1 MPLLIWR
8 TLMRNKRLAA
18 LLIGCGLILFLMTY
32 FSSFSLDLNNAQS
45 KLIETVDSI
54 KEQSANY
61 VKYNETAIAKSLV
74 RQAIAVENVN
84 RQMEAGK
91 FLEDIIDEFWLT
103 GIVEVDE
110 DGNLLR
116 QYVLD
121 DVDYEMVRDFV
132 SDALKNVIEYSSD
145 TYINRYELAD
155 NSYVDLACH
164 KTSNGAVLAYRHV
177 LEQFASNSRLSIQD
191 VLNGYP
197 EKENGTIVVMQKDKI
212 VASNNLDLLVEGGSD
227 VVEQIRKCN
236 EVNTLVRIN
245 SHNVYGMYS
254 HGRDFYVYIYV
265 NPSIVYNATV
275 PNVSIVMVFYCLI
288 IGVILFIR
296 NRQNNMFVLERQ
308 RQEEAYKKEL
318 EDKNRE
324 LELAIKQE
332 AKANRSKQEFL
343 FNMSHDIRTP
353 MNAIIGFTSLAQSH
367 LDDKEMLDS
376 YLKKISTSSEYLL
389 SLINDVLDMS
399 RIESGKLKIEE
410 SSVYLPSIL
419 DDIRDIVSSN
429 VQKKQLSLNTDI
441 VDLKDTNVL
450 TDPLKL
456 KQVLLN
462 VVANA
467 IKFTPSGGYVNLS
480 LVQKDGY
487 GSYDFIV
494 EDNGIGI
501 SKEFQEHVFEQFS
514 KEATSTV
521 SRVQG
526 TGLGLSISKAIV
538 DMMGGSISVES
549 DSGKGSKFTI
559 SLCFKV
565 TDETTDNKIISSNS
579 IIDTNKKILLV
590 EDNELNYEIA
600 KTVLEEA
607 GFRVDGAS
615 NGKEAVDKASNNTYD
630 VILMDI
636 QMPIM
641 DGYEATKELRRLG
654 NRTPIIA
661 MTANAF
667 SEDKKKA
674 KEVGMDGYIAKPI
687 DVKSLVNTIMNI
699 LSDQ

>member
-1 MPLLIWR
+1 
-8 TLMRNKRLAA
+8 MRNKRLAA

-45 KLIETVDSI
+45 MLVETVDSI

-74 RQAIAVENVN
+74 RQAVAVENVS
-84 RQMEAGK
+84 RELQAGK
-91 FLEDIIDEFWLT
+91 FLEDIVDDYWLT

-116 QYVLD
+116 QYVTD
-121 DVDYEMVRDFV
+121 DVDYEMVMDFV
-132 SDALKNVIEYSSD
+132 YDALKNVVEYSSE
-145 TYINRYELAD
+145 TYINRYQLDD
-155 NSYVDLACH
+155 NSYVDIACH
-164 KTSNGAVLAYRHV
+164 KTSNGVVLAYRHV

-212 VASNNLDLLVEGGSD
+212 VASNNLDLLVEGSSD

-236 EVNTLVRIN
+236 EANTLVRIN
-245 SHNVYGMYS
+245 SHSVYGMYS

-265 NPSIVYNATV
+265 NPSMVYNTTV
-275 PNVSIVMVFYCLI
+275 PNVSIVMVFYCLV
-288 IGVILFIR
+288 IGIILFIR

-367 LDDKEMLDS
+367 LDDKELLDS

-410 SSVYLPSIL
+410 SHVNLPSIL

-429 VQKKQLSLNTDI
+429 VQKKQLNFNIYTI
-441 VDLKDTNVL
+441 DLKDENVL

-501 SKEFQEHVFEQFS
+501 SKDFQEHIFEQFAR
-514 KEATSTV
+514 EATSTV

-538 DMMGGSISVES
+538 DMMGGSITVES
-549 DSGKGSKFTI
+549 EPGKGSKFTI
-559 SLCFKV
+559 SLSFKITNEV
-565 TDETTDNKIISSNS
+565 IIDNKNS
-579 IIDTNKKILLV
+579 VNNIIDTNKKILLV
-590 EDNELNYEIA
+590 EDNELNFEIA

-615 NGKEAVDKASNNTYD
+615 NGKEAVDRATNNTYD

-641 DGYEATKELRRLG
+641 DGYEATRELRRLG

-674 KEVGMDGYIAKPI
+674 KDVGMDGYVPKPI
-687 DVKSLVNTIMNI
+687 DVNKLVSKIMNI
-699 LSDQ
+699 LGDQ

>member
-1 MPLLIWR
+1 
-8 TLMRNKRLAA
+8 MRNKRLAV
-18 LLIGCGLILFLMTY
+18 LLVGCGLVLFLMTY
-32 FSSFSLDLNNAQS
+32 FSSFSLDLNNAQG
-45 KLIETVDSI
+45 KLVETIDSI

-116 QYVLD
+116 QYVTD
-121 DVDYEMVRDFV
+121 DVDYEIVKEFV
-132 SDALKNVIEYSSD
+132 SASLSNVIKHGSE
-145 TYINRYELAD
+145 TYINRYQLDD
-155 NSYVDLACH
+155 NSYVDIACH

-197 EKENGTIVVMQKDKI
+197 ERENGTIVVMQKDKI
-212 VASNNLDLLVEGGSD
+212 IASNNLDLLVEGSSD
-227 VVEQIRKCN
+227 IVDEIRKCN
-236 EVNTLVRIN
+236 EANTLVRIN

-265 NPSIVYNATV
+265 NPSMVYNATV

-296 NRQNNMFVLERQ
+296 NRQNNMFVEERQ

-367 LDDKEMLDS
+367 LDDKELLDS

-429 VQKKQLSLNTDI
+429 VQKKQLNLNINI

-480 LVQKDGY
+480 LVQKDDSGN
-487 GSYDFIV
+487 YDFVV

-501 SKEFQEHVFEQFS
+501 SKEFQEHIFEQFAR
-514 KEATSTV
+514 EATSTV
-521 SRVQG
+521 SGVQG

-549 DSGKGSKFTI
+549 ESGKGSKFTI

-565 TDETTDNKIISSNS
+565 TDETTDNKTISTNS

-607 GFRVDGAS
+607 GFIVDGAS
-615 NGKEAVDKASNNTYD
+615 NGKEAVDKASDNTYD

-667 SEDKKKA
+667 SEDRKKA
-674 KEVGMDGYIAKPI
+674 KDVGMDGYIPKPI
-687 DVKSLVNTIMNI
+687 DVNKLVSTIMNI
-699 LSDQ
+699 LNDQ

>member
-1 MPLLIWR
+1 
-8 TLMRNKRLAA
+8 MRNKRLAA
-18 LLIGCGLILFLMTY
+18 LLVGCGLVLFLMTY
-32 FSSFSLDLNNAQS
+32 FSSFSLDLNNAQG
-45 KLIETVDSI
+45 KLIETVESI
-54 KEQSANY
+54 KEQSAYY

-74 RQAIAVENVN
+74 RQAVAVENVN

-116 QYVLD
+116 QYVTD
-121 DVDYEMVRDFV
+121 DVDYEMVMDFV
-132 SDALKNVIEYSSD
+132 SDALKNVVEYSSE
-145 TYINRYELAD
+145 TYINRYQLDD
-155 NSYVDLACH
+155 NSYVDIACH
-164 KTSNGAVLAYRHV
+164 KTSNGVVLAYRHI
-177 LEQFASNSRLSIQD
+177 LEQFAGNSRLSIQD

-212 VASNNLDLLVEGGSD
+212 IASNNLDLLVVGSSD
-227 VVEQIRKCN
+227 IVDEIRKCN
-236 EVNTLVRIN
+236 EANNLVRIN

-265 NPSIVYNATV
+265 NPSMVYNATV

-296 NRQNNMFVLERQ
+296 NRQNNMFVEERQ

-410 SSVYLPSIL
+410 SCVNLPSIL
-419 DDIRDIVSSN
+419 DDIGDIVSSN
-429 VQKKQLSLNTDI
+429 VQKKQLSLNINI
-441 VDLKDTNVL
+441 VDLKDSNVL

-487 GSYDFIV
+487 GNYDFIV

-501 SKEFQEHVFEQFS
+501 SKEFQEHIFEQFS
-514 KEATSTV
+514 REATSTV

-549 DSGKGSKFTI
+549 ESGKGSKFTI
-559 SLCFKV
+559 SLCFKI
-565 TDETTDNKIISSNS
+565 TDETTDNKTISSNN

-615 NGKEAVDKASNNTYD
+615 NGKEAVDKVSNNTYD

-667 SEDKKKA
+667 SEDRKKA
-674 KEVGMDGYIAKPI
+674 NDVGMDGYIAKPI
-687 DVKSLVNTIMNI
+687 DVNKLVSTIMNI

>member
-1 MPLLIWR
+1 MRLLIWR
-8 TLMRNKRLAA
+8 TLMRNKRFAT

-74 RQAIAVENVN
+74 RQAVAVENVC
-84 RQMEAGK
+84 RELRAGK
-91 FLEDIIDEFWLT
+91 YLEDIVDDYWLT

-116 QYVLD
+116 QYVTD
-121 DVDYEMVRDFV
+121 DVDYEMVMDFV
-132 SDALKNVIEYSSD
+132 SDALKNVVEYSSE
-145 TYINRYELAD
+145 TYINRYQLDD
-155 NSYVDLACH
+155 NSYVDIACH
-164 KTSNGAVLAYRHV
+164 KTSNGVVLAYRHV

-212 VASNNLDLLVEGGSD
+212 VASNNLDLLVEGSSD

-236 EVNTLVRIN
+236 EANTLVRIN
-245 SHNVYGMYS
+245 SHGVYGMYS
-254 HGRDFYVYIYV
+254 HGRDFYVYV
-265 NPSIVYNATV
+265 FVEPSMVYNTTV
-275 PNVSIVMVFYCLI
+275 PNVSIVMVFYCLV
-288 IGVILFIR
+288 IGIILFIR

-410 SSVYLPSIL
+410 SNVYLPSIL
-419 DDIRDIVSSN
+419 EDIRDIVSSN

-441 VDLKDTNVL
+441 VDLRDSNVL

-487 GSYDFIV
+487 GNYDFIV

-501 SKEFQEHVFEQFS
+501 SKEFQEHIFEQFS
-514 KEATSTV
+514 REATSTV

-549 DSGKGSKFTI
+549 ESGKGSKFTI

-565 TDETTDNKIISSNS
+565 TDETTDNKTISSNN

-615 NGKEAVDKASNNTYD
+615 NGKEAIDKASDNSYD

-641 DGYEATKELRRLG
+641 DGYEATKELRKLG

-687 DVKSLVNTIMNI
+687 NVNKLVSTIMNI
-699 LSDQ
+699 LNDQ

>member
-1 MPLLIWR
+1 
-8 TLMRNKRLAA
+8 MRNKRLAA
-18 LLIGCGLILFLMTY
+18 LLVGCGLVLFLMTY
-32 FSSFSLDLNNAQS
+32 FSSFSLDLNNAQG
-45 KLIETVDSI
+45 KLIETVESI

-227 VVEQIRKCN
+227 IVDEIRECN
-236 EVNTLVRIN
+236 EANTLVRIN

-265 NPSIVYNATV
+265 NPSMVYNATV

-296 NRQNNMFVLERQ
+296 NRQNNMFVEERQ

-353 MNAIIGFTSLAQSH
+353 MNAIIGFTSLAQTH

-399 RIESGKLKIEE
+399 RIESGKVKIEE
-410 SSVYLPSIL
+410 SNVYLPSIL
-419 DDIRDIVSSN
+419 DDIKDIVSSN
-429 VQKKQLSLNTDI
+429 VSKKQLNLNINI

-467 IKFTPSGGYVNLS
+467 IKFTPNGGYVNLS
-480 LVQKDGY
+480 LIQKDGC
-487 GSYDFIV
+487 GNYDFVV

-501 SKEFQEHVFEQFS
+501 SKEFQEHIFEQFS
-514 KEATSTV
+514 REATSTV

-549 DSGKGSKFTI
+549 ESGKGSKFTI

-565 TDETTDNKIISSNS
+565 TDETTDNKTISSNN

-667 SEDKKKA
+667 SEDRKKA
-674 KEVGMDGYIAKPI
+674 KEVGMDAYISKPI
-687 DVKSLVNTIMNI
+687 DVKTLVSTIMNI

>member
-1 MPLLIWR
+1 
-8 TLMRNKRLAA
+8 MRNKRLAA
-18 LLIGCGLILFLMTY
+18 LLVGCGLVLFLMTY
-32 FSSFSLDLNNAQS
+32 FSSFSLDLNNAQG

-212 VASNNLDLLVEGGSD
+212 VASNNLDLLIEGSSD
-227 VVEQIRKCN
+227 IVDEIRKCN
-236 EVNTLVRIN
+236 EANTLVRIN

-265 NPSIVYNATV
+265 NPSMVYNATV

-288 IGVILFIR
+288 IGVVLFIR
-296 NRQNNMFVLERQ
+296 NRQNNMFVEERQ

-410 SSVYLPSIL
+410 SNVYLPSIL
-419 DDIRDIVSSN
+419 DDIRNIVSSN
-429 VQKKQLSLNTDI
+429 VQKKQLNLNINI
-441 VDLKDTNVL
+441 VDLKDSNVL

-462 VVANA
+462 VLANA

-480 LVQKDGY
+480 LVQKDVY
-487 GSYDFIV
+487 GNYDFIV

-501 SKEFQEHVFEQFS
+501 SKEFQEHIFEQFS
-514 KEATSTV
+514 REATSTV
-521 SRVQG
+521 SGVQG

-549 DSGKGSKFTI
+549 ESGKGSKFTI

-565 TDETTDNKIISSNS
+565 TDETTDNKTISSNS

-615 NGKEAVDKASNNTYD
+615 NGKEAVDKASDNTYD

-667 SEDKKKA
+667 SEDRKKA
-674 KEVGMDGYIAKPI
+674 KDVGMDGYIPKPI
-687 DVKSLVNTIMNI
+687 DVNKLVSTIINI
-699 LSDQ
+699 LGDQ

>member
-1 MPLLIWR
+1 
-8 TLMRNKRLAA
+8 
-18 LLIGCGLILFLMTY
+18 MTY

-74 RQAIAVENVN
+74 RQAVAVENVS
-84 RQMEAGK
+84 RELQVGK
-91 FLEDIIDEFWLT
+91 FLENIVDDYWLT

-116 QYVLD
+116 QYVTD
-121 DVDYEMVRDFV
+121 DVDYGMVMDFV
-132 SDALKNVIEYSSD
+132 SDALKNVVEYSSE
-145 TYINRYELAD
+145 TYINRYQLDD
-155 NSYVDLACH
+155 NSYVDIACH
-164 KTSNGAVLAYRHV
+164 KTSNGVVLAYRHI
-177 LEQFASNSRLSIQD
+177 LEQFAGNSRLSIQD

-212 VASNNLDLLVEGGSD
+212 VASNNLDLLVEGSSD

-236 EVNTLVRIN
+236 EANTLVRIN
-245 SHNVYGMYS
+245 SHGVYGMYS

-265 NPSIVYNATV
+265 HPSMVYNSTI
-275 PNVSIVMVFYCLI
+275 PNVSIVMVFYCLV
-288 IGVILFIR
+288 IGIILFIR

-410 SSVYLPSIL
+410 SIVYLPSIL
-419 DDIRDIVSSN
+419 EDIRDIVSSN

-441 VDLKDTNVL
+441 VDLRDSNVL

-487 GSYDFIV
+487 GNYDFIV

-501 SKEFQEHVFEQFS
+501 SKEFQEHIFEQFS
-514 KEATSTV
+514 REATSTV

-549 DSGKGSKFTI
+549 ESGKGSKFTI

-565 TDETTDNKIISSNS
+565 TDETTDNKTISSNN

-615 NGKEAVDKASNNTYD
+615 NGKEAVDKASDNTYD

-641 DGYEATKELRRLG
+641 DGYEATKELRKLG

-667 SEDKKKA
+667 SEDRKKA
-674 KEVGMDGYIAKPI
+674 KEVGMDGYISKPI
-687 DVKSLVNTIMNI
+687 DVNTLVSTIMNI
-699 LSDQ
+699 LNGQ

>member
-1 MPLLIWR
+1 
-8 TLMRNKRLAA
+8 MRNKRLAA
-18 LLIGCGLILFLMTY
+18 LLVGCGLVLFLMTY
-32 FSSFSLDLNNAQS
+32 FSSFSLDLNNAQG
-45 KLIETVDSI
+45 KLIETVESI

-74 RQAIAVENVN
+74 RQAVAVENVN

-116 QYVLD
+116 QYVTD
-121 DVDYEMVRDFV
+121 DVDYEMVRDFT
-132 SDALKNVIEYSSD
+132 SDALKNVIEYSSQ

-197 EKENGTIVVMQKDKI
+197 ERENGTIVVMQKDKI
-212 VASNNLDLLVEGGSD
+212 IASNNLDLLVDGSSD
-227 VVEQIRKCN
+227 IVDEIRKCN
-236 EVNTLVRIN
+236 EANTLVRIN
-245 SHNVYGMYS
+245 SHGVYGMYS
-254 HGRDFYVYIYV
+254 HGRDYYVYIYV
-265 NPSIVYNATV
+265 NPSMVYNATV

-296 NRQNNMFVLERQ
+296 NRQNNMFVEERQ

-367 LDDKEMLDS
+367 LDDKEKLDS

-410 SSVYLPSIL
+410 SCVNLPSIL

-429 VQKKQLSLNTDI
+429 VQKKQLSLNINI
-441 VDLKDTNVL
+441 VDLKDSNVL

-487 GSYDFIV
+487 GNYDFIV

-501 SKEFQEHVFEQFS
+501 SKEFQEHIFEQFS
-514 KEATSTV
+514 REATSTV

-549 DSGKGSKFTI
+549 ESGKGSKFTI

-565 TDETTDNKIISSNS
+565 TDETTDNKTISTNS

-607 GFRVDGAS
+607 GFIVDGAS
-615 NGKEAVDKASNNTYD
+615 NGKEAIDKASDNTYD

-641 DGYEATKELRRLG
+641 DGYEATKELRGLG

-667 SEDKKKA
+667 SEDKKMA

-687 DVKSLVNTIMNI
+687 DVNKLVSTIVNI

>member
-1 MPLLIWR
+1 
-8 TLMRNKRLAA
+8 MRNKRLAA
-18 LLIGCGLILFLMTY
+18 LLVGCGLVLFLMTY
-32 FSSFSLDLNNAQS
+32 FSSFSLDLNNAQG
-45 KLIETVDSI
+45 KLIETVESI

-197 EKENGTIVVMQKDKI
+197 EKENGTIVVMQKEKI
-212 VASNNLDLLVEGGSD
+212 IASNNLDLLVEGGSD
-227 VVEQIRKCN
+227 IVDEIRECN
-236 EVNTLVRIN
+236 EANTLVRIN
-245 SHNVYGMYS
+245 SHGVYGMYS

-265 NPSIVYNATV
+265 NPSMVYNATV

-296 NRQNNMFVLERQ
+296 NRQNNMFVEERQ

-353 MNAIIGFTSLAQSH
+353 MNAIIGFTSLAQTH

-376 YLKKISTSSEYLL
+376 YLKKISSSSEYLL

-399 RIESGKLKIEE
+399 RIESGKFKIEE

-429 VQKKQLSLNTDI
+429 VSKKQLNLNINI

-480 LVQKDGY
+480 LVQKDDSGN
-487 GSYDFIV
+487 YDFIV

-501 SKEFQEHVFEQFS
+501 SKDFQEHIFEQFAR
-514 KEATSTV
+514 EATSTI
-521 SRVQG
+521 SGVQG

-549 DSGKGSKFTI
+549 ESGKGSKFTI
-559 SLCFKV
+559 SLRFKI
-565 TDETTDNKIISSNS
+565 TNEITIDNKNS
-579 IIDTNKKILLV
+579 INNIIDTNKKILLV

-615 NGKEAVDKASNNTYD
+615 NGKMAIDKASNNTYD

-687 DVKSLVNTIMNI
+687 DVKTLVSTIMSI

>member
-1 MPLLIWR
+1 
-8 TLMRNKRLAA
+8 MRNKRLAA

-74 RQAIAVENVN
+74 RQAVAVENVS
-84 RQMEAGK
+84 RELQAGK
-91 FLEDIIDEFWLT
+91 FLEDIVDDYWLT

-116 QYVLD
+116 QYVTD
-121 DVDYEMVRDFV
+121 DVDYEMVMDFV
-132 SDALKNVIEYSSD
+132 SDALKNVVEYSSE
-145 TYINRYELAD
+145 TYINRYQLDD
-155 NSYVDLACH
+155 NSYVDIACH
-164 KTSNGAVLAYRHV
+164 KTSNGVVLAYRHV

-212 VASNNLDLLVEGGSD
+212 VASNNLDLLVEGSSD

-236 EVNTLVRIN
+236 EANTLVRIN
-245 SHNVYGMYS
+245 SHGVYGMYS

-265 NPSIVYNATV
+265 HPSMVYNTTV
-275 PNVSIVMVFYCLI
+275 PNVSIVMVFYCLV
-288 IGVILFIR
+288 IGIILFIR

-318 EDKNRE
+318 ENKNRE

-367 LDDKEMLDS
+367 LDDKELLDS

-410 SSVYLPSIL
+410 SNVYLPSIL

-429 VQKKQLSLNTDI
+429 VQKKQLNFNIYT
-441 VDLKDTNVL
+441 VDLKDENVL

-480 LVQKDGY
+480 LVQKDDFGN
-487 GSYDFIV
+487 YDFIV

-501 SKEFQEHVFEQFS
+501 SKEFQEHIFEQFS
-514 KEATSTV
+514 REVTSTV

-538 DMMGGSISVES
+538 DMIGGSIAVES

-565 TDETTDNKIISSNS
+565 TDETTDNKIISSNN

-615 NGKEAVDKASNNTYD
+615 NGKEAVDKASDNTYD

-636 QMPIM
+636 QMPVM
-641 DGYEATKELRRLG
+641 DGYEATKELRKLG

-674 KEVGMDGYIAKPI
+674 KDVGMDGYISKPI
-687 DVKSLVNTIMNI
+687 DVKPLVSTIMNI
-699 LSDQ
+699 LNGQ

>member
-1 MPLLIWR
+1 
-8 TLMRNKRLAA
+8 MRNKRLAV
-18 LLIGCGLILFLMTY
+18 LLVGCGLVLFLMTY
-32 FSSFSLDLNNAQS
+32 FSSFSLDLNNAQG
-45 KLIETVDSI
+45 KLIETVESI

-116 QYVLD
+116 QYVTD
-121 DVDYEMVRDFV
+121 DVDYGMVMDFV
-132 SDALKNVIEYSSD
+132 SDALKNVVEYSSE
-145 TYINRYELAD
+145 TYINRYQLDD
-155 NSYVDLACH
+155 NSYVDIACH

-212 VASNNLDLLVEGGSD
+212 IASNNLDLLVEGSSD
-227 VVEQIRKCN
+227 IVDEIRKCN
-236 EVNTLVRIN
+236 EANTLVRIN
-245 SHNVYGMYS
+245 SHRVYGMYS

-265 NPSIVYNATV
+265 HPSMVYNATV

-296 NRQNNMFVLERQ
+296 NRQNNMFVEERQ

-410 SSVYLPSIL
+410 SCVNLPSIL

-429 VQKKQLSLNTDI
+429 VSKKQLNLNINI

-487 GSYDFIV
+487 GNYDFIV

-501 SKEFQEHVFEQFS
+501 SKEFQEHIFEQFAR
-514 KEATSTV
+514 EATSTV

-549 DSGKGSKFTI
+549 ESGKGSKFTI

-590 EDNELNYEIA
+590 EDNELNFEIA

-607 GFRVDGAS
+607 GFIIDGAS
-615 NGKEAVDKASNNTYD
+615 NGKEAVDKATNNTYD

-674 KEVGMDGYIAKPI
+674 KEVGMDAYISKPI
-687 DVKSLVNTIMNI
+687 DVKTLVSTIMSI

>member
-1 MPLLIWR
+1 
-8 TLMRNKRLAA
+8 MRNKRLAA

-121 DVDYEMVRDFV
+121 DVDYEMVRGFV

-164 KTSNGAVLAYRHV
+164 KTSRGAVLAYRHV

-514 KEATSTV
+514 REATSTV

>member
-1 MPLLIWR
+1 
-8 TLMRNKRLAA
+8 MRNKRLAA
-18 LLIGCGLILFLMTY
+18 LLVGCGLVLFLMTY
-32 FSSFSLDLNNAQS
+32 FSSFSLDLNNAQG
-45 KLIETVDSI
+45 KLIETVESI

-121 DVDYEMVRDFV
+121 DVDYEMVRGFV

-212 VASNNLDLLVEGGSD
+212 VASNNLDLLIEGSSD
-227 VVEQIRKCN
+227 IVNEIRECN
-236 EVNTLVRIN
+236 EANTLVRIN

-265 NPSIVYNATV
+265 NPSMVYNATV

-296 NRQNNMFVLERQ
+296 NRQNNMFVEERQ

-353 MNAIIGFTSLAQSH
+353 MNAIIGFTSLAQTH

-410 SSVYLPSIL
+410 SNVYLPSIL

-429 VQKKQLSLNTDI
+429 VQKKQLNLNINI

-467 IKFTPSGGYVNLS
+467 IKFTPNGGYVNLS
-480 LVQKDGY
+480 LIQKDGC
-487 GSYDFIV
+487 GNYDFVV

-501 SKEFQEHVFEQFS
+501 SKEFQEHIFEQFS
-514 KEATSTV
+514 REVTSTV

-549 DSGKGSKFTI
+549 ESGKGSKFTI
-559 SLCFKV
+559 SLRFKI
-565 TDETTDNKIISSNS
+565 TNEITIDNKNS
-579 IIDTNKKILLV
+579 INNIIDTNKKILLV
-590 EDNELNYEIA
+590 EDNELNFEIA

-615 NGKEAVDKASNNTYD
+615 NGKEAVNKASNNTYD

-641 DGYEATKELRRLG
+641 DGYEATKELRKLG

-674 KEVGMDGYIAKPI
+674 KDVGMDGYIPKPI
-687 DVKSLVNTIMNI
+687 DVKTLVSTIISI

>member
-1 MPLLIWR
+1 
-8 TLMRNKRLAA
+8 MRNKRLAT

-74 RQAIAVENVN
+74 RQAVAVENVC
-84 RQMEAGK
+84 RELQAGK
-91 FLEDIIDEFWLT
+91 YLEDIVDDYWLT

-116 QYVLD
+116 QYVTD
-121 DVDYEMVRDFV
+121 DVDYEMVMDFV
-132 SDALKNVIEYSSD
+132 SDALKNVVEYSSE
-145 TYINRYELAD
+145 TYINRYQLDD
-155 NSYVDLACH
+155 NSYVDIACH
-164 KTSNGAVLAYRHV
+164 KTSNGVVLAYRHV

-212 VASNNLDLLVEGGSD
+212 VASNNLDLLVEGSSD
-227 VVEQIRKCN
+227 IVEQIRKCN
-236 EVNTLVRIN
+236 EANTLVRIN
-245 SHNVYGMYS
+245 SHSVYGMYS

-265 NPSIVYNATV
+265 HPSMVYNTTV
-275 PNVSIVMVFYCLI
+275 PNVSIVMVFYCLV
-288 IGVILFIR
+288 IGIILFIR

-410 SSVYLPSIL
+410 SCVNLPSIL
-419 DDIRDIVSSN
+419 DDIGDIVSSN
-429 VQKKQLSLNTDI
+429 VQKKQLSLNINI
-441 VDLKDTNVL
+441 VDLKDSNVL

-487 GSYDFIV
+487 GNYDFIV

-501 SKEFQEHVFEQFS
+501 SKEFQEHIFEQFS
-514 KEATSTV
+514 REATSTV

-549 DSGKGSKFTI
+549 ESGKGSKFTI

-565 TDETTDNKIISSNS
+565 TDETTDNKTISSNN

-615 NGKEAVDKASNNTYD
+615 NGKEAIDKASDNTYD

-641 DGYEATKELRRLG
+641 DGYEATKELRKLG

-667 SEDKKKA
+667 SEDRKKA
-674 KEVGMDGYIAKPI
+674 EDVGMDGYIAKPI
-687 DVKSLVNTIMNI
+687 DVNKLVSTIMNI

>member
-1 MPLLIWR
+1 
-8 TLMRNKRLAA
+8 MRNKRLAA
-18 LLIGCGLILFLMTY
+18 LLVGCGLVLFLMTY
-32 FSSFSLDLNNAQS
+32 FSSFSLDLNNAQG

-164 KTSNGAVLAYRHV
+164 KTSRGAVLAYRHV

-227 VVEQIRKCN
+227 IVDEIRECN
-236 EVNTLVRIN
+236 EANTLVRIN

-265 NPSIVYNATV
+265 NPSMVYNATV

-296 NRQNNMFVLERQ
+296 NRQNNMFVEERQ

-367 LDDKEMLDS
+367 LDDKELLDS

-399 RIESGKLKIEE
+399 RIESGKLKFEE
-410 SSVYLPSIL
+410 SNVYLPSIL

-429 VQKKQLSLNTDI
+429 VQKKQLNLNINI
-441 VDLKDTNVL
+441 VDLKDKNVL

-467 IKFTPSGGYVNLS
+467 IKFTPNGGYVNLS

-487 GSYDFIV
+487 GNYDFIV

-501 SKEFQEHVFEQFS
+501 SKDFQEHIFEQFS
-514 KEATSTV
+514 REATSTV

-549 DSGKGSKFTI
+549 KQGKGSKFTI

-565 TDETTDNKIISSNS
+565 TDETTDNKTISSNN

-590 EDNELNYEIA
+590 EDNELNFEIA

-641 DGYEATKELRRLG
+641 DGYEATKKLRKLG

-674 KEVGMDGYIAKPI
+674 KEVGMDGYIPKPI
-687 DVKSLVNTIMNI
+687 DVNKLVSKIMNI
-699 LSDQ
+699 LGDQ

>member
-1 MPLLIWR
+1 
-8 TLMRNKRLAA
+8 MRNKRLAA

-212 VASNNLDLLVEGGSD
+212 IASNNLDLLVEGSSD
-227 VVEQIRKCN
+227 IVNEIRECN
-236 EVNTLVRIN
+236 EANTLVRIN
-245 SHNVYGMYS
+245 SHGVYGMYS

-265 NPSIVYNATV
+265 NPSMVYNATV
-275 PNVSIVMVFYCLI
+275 PNVSIVMVFYCLV

-296 NRQNNMFVLERQ
+296 NRQNNMFVEERQ

-367 LDDKEMLDS
+367 LDDKELLDS

-410 SSVYLPSIL
+410 SDVYLPSIL

-429 VQKKQLSLNTDI
+429 VQKKQLNFNIYTI
-441 VDLKDTNVL
+441 DLKDENVL

-467 IKFTPSGGYVNLS
+467 IKFTPSGGDIRVS
-480 LVQKDGY
+480 VVQKACDKEDY
-487 GSYDFIV
+487 ADYDFIV
-494 EDNGIGI
+494 EDTGIGI
-501 SKEFQEHVFEQFS
+501 SKEFQEHIFEQFS
-514 KEATSTV
+514 REVTSTV

-549 DSGKGSKFTI
+549 ESGKGSKFTI

-565 TDETTDNKIISSNS
+565 TDETTDNKIISSNN

-590 EDNELNYEIA
+590 EDNELNFEIA

-615 NGKEAVDKASNNTYD
+615 NGKEAIDKASDNEYD

-636 QMPIM
+636 QMPVM
-641 DGYEATKELRRLG
+641 DGYEATKELRKLG
-654 NRTPIIA
+654 NRAPIIA

-667 SEDKKKA
+667 SEDRKKA
-674 KEVGMDGYIAKPI
+674 KEVGMDGYISKPI
-687 DVKSLVNTIMNI
+687 DVKPLVSTIMNI
-699 LSDQ
+699 LNGR

>member
-18 LLIGCGLILFLMTY
+18 LLVGCGLVLFLMTY

-45 KLIETVDSI
+45 KLIETVESI
-54 KEQSANY
+54 KEQSAYY

-74 RQAIAVENVN
+74 RQAVAVENVN

-121 DVDYEMVRDFV
+121 DVDYEMVMDFV
-132 SDALKNVIEYSSD
+132 SDALKNVVEYSSE
-145 TYINRYELAD
+145 TYINRYQLDD
-155 NSYVDLACH
+155 NSYVDIACH
-164 KTSNGAVLAYRHV
+164 KTSNGVVLAYRHV

-197 EKENGTIVVMQKDKI
+197 ERENGTIVVMQKDKI
-212 VASNNLDLLVEGGSD
+212 IASNNLDLLVEGSSD
-227 VVEQIRKCN
+227 IVSEIRKCN
-236 EVNTLVRIN
+236 EANTLVRIN
-245 SHNVYGMYS
+245 SHSVYGMYS
-254 HGRDFYVYIYV
+254 HGRDYYVYIYV
-265 NPSIVYNATV
+265 NPSMVYNATV

-296 NRQNNMFVLERQ
+296 NRQNNMFVEERQ

-410 SSVYLPSIL
+410 SNVYLPSIL
-419 DDIRDIVSSN
+419 EDIRDIVSSN
-429 VQKKQLSLNTDI
+429 VQKKQLSLNTNI

-487 GSYDFIV
+487 GNYDFIV

-501 SKEFQEHVFEQFS
+501 SKEFQEHIFEQFS
-514 KEATSTV
+514 REVTSTV

-538 DMMGGSISVES
+538 DMMGGSIAVES

-565 TDETTDNKIISSNS
+565 TDETTDNKTISSNN

-615 NGKEAVDKASNNTYD
+615 NGKEAIDKASDNTYD

-667 SEDKKKA
+667 SEDRKKA
-674 KEVGMDGYIAKPI
+674 KEVGMDGYISKPI
-687 DVKSLVNTIMNI
+687 DVKALVSTIMNI
-699 LSDQ
+699 LNGQ

>member
-1 MPLLIWR
+1 
-8 TLMRNKRLAA
+8 MRNKRLAA
-18 LLIGCGLILFLMTY
+18 LLVGCGLVLFLMTY
-32 FSSFSLDLNNAQS
+32 FSSFSLDLNNAQG

-197 EKENGTIVVMQKDKI
+197 EKENGTIVVMQKEKI
-212 VASNNLDLLVEGGSD
+212 IASNNLDLLIEGSSD
-227 VVEQIRKCN
+227 IVNEIRECN
-236 EVNTLVRIN
+236 EANTLVRIN
-245 SHNVYGMYS
+245 SHGVYGMYS

-265 NPSIVYNATV
+265 NPSMVYNATV

-296 NRQNNMFVLERQ
+296 NRQNNMFVEERQ

-399 RIESGKLKIEE
+399 RIESGKVKIEE
-410 SSVYLPSIL
+410 SNVYLPSIL
-419 DDIRDIVSSN
+419 DDIKDIVSSN
-429 VQKKQLSLNTDI
+429 VSKKQLNLNINI

-462 VVANA
+462 VLANA

-480 LVQKDGY
+480 LVQKDDSGN
-487 GSYDFIV
+487 YDFVV

-501 SKEFQEHVFEQFS
+501 SKEFQEHIFEQFAR
-514 KEATSTV
+514 EATSTV

-549 DSGKGSKFTI
+549 KPGEGSKFTI

-565 TDETTDNKIISSNS
+565 TDETTDNKTISSNS

-607 GFRVDGAS
+607 GFIIDGAS
-615 NGKEAVDKASNNTYD
+615 NGKMAIDKASNNTYD

-641 DGYEATKELRRLG
+641 DGYEATKELRKLG

-674 KEVGMDGYIAKPI
+674 KEVGMDGYIPKPI
-687 DVKSLVNTIMNI
+687 DVNKLVSKIMNI
-699 LSDQ
+699 LGDQ

>member
-1 MPLLIWR
+1 
-8 TLMRNKRLAA
+8 MRNKRLAV
-18 LLIGCGLILFLMTY
+18 LLVGCGLVLFLMTY
-32 FSSFSLDLNNAQS
+32 FSSFSLDLNNAQG
-45 KLIETVDSI
+45 KLVETIDSI

-227 VVEQIRKCN
+227 IVDEIRECN
-236 EVNTLVRIN
+236 EANTLVRIN

-265 NPSIVYNATV
+265 NPSMVYNATV
-275 PNVSIVMVFYCLI
+275 PNVSIVMVFYCLT

-296 NRQNNMFVLERQ
+296 NRQNNMFVEERQ

-353 MNAIIGFTSLAQSH
+353 MNAIIGFTSLAQTH

-429 VQKKQLSLNTDI
+429 VQKKQLNLNINI

-501 SKEFQEHVFEQFS
+501 SKEFQEHIFEQFS
-514 KEATSTV
+514 REATSTV

-549 DSGKGSKFTI
+549 ESGKGSKFTI
-559 SLCFKV
+559 SLRFKI
-565 TDETTDNKIISSNS
+565 TNEITIDNKNS
-579 IIDTNKKILLV
+579 INNIIDTNKKILLV
-590 EDNELNYEIA
+590 EDNELNFEIA

-607 GFRVDGAS
+607 GFIIDGAS
-615 NGKEAVDKASNNTYD
+615 NGKEAVDKATNNTYD

-667 SEDKKKA
+667 SEDRRKA
-674 KEVGMDGYIAKPI
+674 KEVGMDGYIPKPI
-687 DVKSLVNTIMNI
+687 DVNKLVSIIMNI

>member
-1 MPLLIWR
+1 
-8 TLMRNKRLAA
+8 
-18 LLIGCGLILFLMTY
+18 
-32 FSSFSLDLNNAQS
+32 
-45 KLIETVDSI
+45 
-54 KEQSANY
+54 
-61 VKYNETAIAKSLV
+61 
-74 RQAIAVENVN
+74 
-84 RQMEAGK
+84 
-91 FLEDIIDEFWLT
+91 
-103 GIVEVDE
+103 
-110 DGNLLR
+110 
-116 QYVLD
+116 
-121 DVDYEMVRDFV
+121 
-132 SDALKNVIEYSSD
+132 
-145 TYINRYELAD
+145 
-155 NSYVDLACH
+155 
-164 KTSNGAVLAYRHV
+164 
-177 LEQFASNSRLSIQD
+177 
-191 VLNGYP
+191 
-197 EKENGTIVVMQKDKI
+197 MQKDKI
-212 VASNNLDLLVEGGSD
+212 IASNNLDLLVEGSSD
-227 VVEQIRKCN
+227 IVDEIRKCN
-236 EVNTLVRIN
+236 EANTLVRIN

-265 NPSIVYNATV
+265 NPSMVYNATV

-296 NRQNNMFVLERQ
+296 NRQNNMFVEERQ

-410 SSVYLPSIL
+410 SCVNLPSIL

-429 VQKKQLSLNTDI
+429 VQKKQLSLNINT

-487 GSYDFIV
+487 GNYDFIV

-501 SKEFQEHVFEQFS
+501 SKEFQEHIFEQFS
-514 KEATSTV
+514 REATSTV

-549 DSGKGSKFTI
+549 ESGKGSKFTI

-565 TDETTDNKIISSNS
+565 TDETTDNKIISSNN

-607 GFRVDGAS
+607 GFIVDGAS
-615 NGKEAVDKASNNTYD
+615 NGKMAIDKASDNTYD

-667 SEDKKKA
+667 SEDRKKA
-674 KEVGMDGYIAKPI
+674 KDVGMDGYIPKPI
-687 DVKSLVNTIMNI
+687 DVNKLVSTIMNI

>member
-1 MPLLIWR
+1 
-8 TLMRNKRLAA
+8 MRNKRLAT

-74 RQAIAVENVN
+74 RQAVAVENVC
-84 RQMEAGK
+84 RELQAGK
-91 FLEDIIDEFWLT
+91 YLEDIVDDYWLT

-116 QYVLD
+116 QYVTD
-121 DVDYEMVRDFV
+121 DVDYEMVMDFV
-132 SDALKNVIEYSSD
+132 SDALKNVVEYSSE
-145 TYINRYELAD
+145 TYINRYQLDD
-155 NSYVDLACH
+155 NSYVDIACH
-164 KTSNGAVLAYRHV
+164 KTSNGVVLAYRHV

-212 VASNNLDLLVEGGSD
+212 VASNNLDLLVEGSSD

-236 EVNTLVRIN
+236 EANTLVRIN
-245 SHNVYGMYS
+245 SHGVYGMYS
-254 HGRDFYVYIYV
+254 HGRDFYVYV
-265 NPSIVYNATV
+265 FVEPSMVYNATV

-296 NRQNNMFVLERQ
+296 NRQNNMFVEERQ

-324 LELAIKQE
+324 LELAIRQE

-410 SSVYLPSIL
+410 SNVYLPSIL

-429 VQKKQLSLNTDI
+429 VSKKQLSLNINT
-441 VDLKDTNVL
+441 VDLKDSNVL

-487 GSYDFIV
+487 GNYDFIV

-501 SKEFQEHVFEQFS
+501 SKEFQEHIFEQFS
-514 KEATSTV
+514 REATSTV

-538 DMMGGSISVES
+538 DIMGGSISVES
-549 DSGKGSKFTI
+549 ESGKGSKFTI

-565 TDETTDNKIISSNS
+565 TDETTDNKIISSNN

-607 GFRVDGAS
+607 GFMVDGAS
-615 NGKEAVDKASNNTYD
+615 NGKMAVDKASDNAYD

-667 SEDKKKA
+667 SEDRKKA
-674 KEVGMDGYIAKPI
+674 KDVGMDGYIAKPI
-687 DVKSLVNTIMNI
+687 DVNKLVSTIVNI
-699 LSDQ
+699 LGDQ

>member
-1 MPLLIWR
+1 
-8 TLMRNKRLAA
+8 MRNKRLAV
-18 LLIGCGLILFLMTY
+18 LLVGCGLVLFLMTY
-32 FSSFSLDLNNAQS
+32 FSSFSLDLNNAQG

-212 VASNNLDLLVEGGSD
+212 VASNNLDLLVEGSSD
-227 VVEQIRKCN
+227 IVDEIRKCN
-236 EVNTLVRIN
+236 EANTLVRIN

-265 NPSIVYNATV
+265 NPSMVYNATV
-275 PNVSIVMVFYCLI
+275 PNVSIVMVFYCLT

-296 NRQNNMFVLERQ
+296 NRQNNMFVEERQ

-353 MNAIIGFTSLAQSH
+353 MNAIIGFTSLAQTH

-410 SSVYLPSIL
+410 SNVYLPSIL

-441 VDLKDTNVL
+441 VDLKDSNVL

-467 IKFTPSGGYVNLS
+467 IKFTPNGGYVNLS

-501 SKEFQEHVFEQFS
+501 SKEFQEHIFEQFS
-514 KEATSTV
+514 REATSTV

-549 DSGKGSKFTI
+549 ESGKGSKFTI
-559 SLCFKV
+559 SLRFKI
-565 TDETTDNKIISSNS
+565 TNEITIDNKNS
-579 IIDTNKKILLV
+579 INNIIDTNKKILLV
-590 EDNELNYEIA
+590 EDNELNFEIA

-607 GFRVDGAS
+607 GFIIDGAS
-615 NGKEAVDKASNNTYD
+615 NGKEAVDKATNNTYD

-667 SEDKKKA
+667 SEDRRKA
-674 KEVGMDGYIAKPI
+674 KEVGMDGYIPKPI
-687 DVKSLVNTIMNI
+687 DVNKLVSIIMNI

>member
-1 MPLLIWR
+1 
-8 TLMRNKRLAA
+8 MRNKRLAA
-18 LLIGCGLILFLMTY
+18 LLVGCGLILFLMTY
-32 FSSFSLDLNNAQS
+32 FSSFSLDLNNAQG
-45 KLIETVDSI
+45 KLIETVESI
-54 KEQSANY
+54 KEQSAYY

-116 QYVLD
+116 QYVTD
-121 DVDYEMVRDFV
+121 DVDYEMVKEFV
-132 SDALKNVIEYSSD
+132 SDALKNVIEYSSE
-145 TYINRYELAD
+145 TYINRYQLDD

-227 VVEQIRKCN
+227 IVDEIRECN
-236 EVNTLVRIN
+236 EANTLVRIN
-245 SHNVYGMYS
+245 SHGVYGMYS

-265 NPSIVYNATV
+265 NPSMVYNATV

-296 NRQNNMFVLERQ
+296 NRQNNMFVEERQ

-410 SSVYLPSIL
+410 SNVYLPSIL

-429 VQKKQLSLNTDI
+429 VQKKQLSLNINI
-441 VDLKDTNVL
+441 VNLKDTNVL

-480 LVQKDGY
+480 LIQKDGS

-501 SKEFQEHVFEQFS
+501 SKEFQEHIFEQFS
-514 KEATSTV
+514 REATSTV
-521 SRVQG
+521 SGVQG

-549 DSGKGSKFTI
+549 KQGKGSKFTI

-565 TDETTDNKIISSNS
+565 TDETVDNKTISSNN

-615 NGKEAVDKASNNTYD
+615 NGKEAVDKATNNTYD

-667 SEDKKKA
+667 SEDRKKA
-674 KEVGMDGYIAKPI
+674 EDVGMDGYIAKPI
-687 DVKSLVNTIMNI
+687 DVNKLVSAITNI
-699 LSDQ
+699 LGDQ

>member
-1 MPLLIWR
+1 
-8 TLMRNKRLAA
+8 MRNKRLAA

-74 RQAIAVENVN
+74 RQAVAVENVS
-84 RQMEAGK
+84 RELQAGK
-91 FLEDIIDEFWLT
+91 FPENIVDDYWLT

-116 QYVLD
+116 QYVTD
-121 DVDYEMVRDFV
+121 DVDYGMVMDFV
-132 SDALKNVIEYSSD
+132 SDALKNVVEYSSE
-145 TYINRYELAD
+145 TYINRYQLDD
-155 NSYVDLACH
+155 NSYVDIACH
-164 KTSNGAVLAYRHV
+164 KTSNGVVLAYRHI
-177 LEQFASNSRLSIQD
+177 LEQFAGNSRLSIQD

-212 VASNNLDLLVEGGSD
+212 VASNNLDLLVEGSSD
-227 VVEQIRKCN
+227 IVDEIRKCN
-236 EVNTLVRIN
+236 EANTLVRIN
-245 SHNVYGMYS
+245 SHSVYGMYS
-254 HGRDFYVYIYV
+254 HGRDFFVYIYV
-265 NPSIVYNATV
+265 NPSMVYNATV
-275 PNVSIVMVFYCLI
+275 PNVSIVMVLYCLI

-296 NRQNNMFVLERQ
+296 NRQNNMFVEERQ

-399 RIESGKLKIEE
+399 RIESGKVKIEE
-410 SSVYLPSIL
+410 SNVYLPSIL
-419 DDIRDIVSSN
+419 DDIKDIVSSN
-429 VQKKQLSLNTDI
+429 VSKKQLNLNINI

-467 IKFTPSGGYVNLS
+467 INFTPSGGYVNLS
-480 LVQKDGY
+480 LVQKDDSGN
-487 GSYDFIV
+487 YDFIV

-501 SKEFQEHVFEQFS
+501 SKEFQEHIFEQFS
-514 KEATSTV
+514 REATSTV

-549 DSGKGSKFTI
+549 KQGEGSKFTI

-565 TDETTDNKIISSNS
+565 TDETTDNKTISSNS

-607 GFRVDGAS
+607 GFIIDGAS
-615 NGKEAVDKASNNTYD
+615 NGKMAIDKASNNTYD

-641 DGYEATKELRRLG
+641 DGYEATKELRKLG

-674 KEVGMDGYIAKPI
+674 KEVGMDGYIPKPI
-687 DVKSLVNTIMNI
+687 DVNKLVSKIMNI
-699 LSDQ
+699 LGDQ

>member
-1 MPLLIWR
+1 
-8 TLMRNKRLAA
+8 MRNKRLAA
-18 LLIGCGLILFLMTY
+18 LLVGCGLILFLMTY

-45 KLIETVDSI
+45 MLIETVDSI

-74 RQAIAVENVN
+74 RQAIAVENVS
-84 RQMEAGK
+84 RELEAGK
-91 FLEDIIDEFWLT
+91 FLEDIVDDYWLT

-116 QYVLD
+116 QYVTD
-121 DVDYEMVRDFV
+121 DVDYEMVRGFV
-132 SDALKNVIEYSSD
+132 SDALKNVVEYSSE
-145 TYINRYELAD
+145 TYINRYQLDD
-155 NSYVDLACH
+155 NSYVDIACH
-164 KTSNGAVLAYRHV
+164 KTGRGAVLAYRHV

-212 VASNNLDLLVEGGSD
+212 VASNNLDLLVEGSSD
-227 VVEQIRKCN
+227 IVSEIRKCN
-236 EVNTLVRIN
+236 EANTLVRIN
-245 SHNVYGMYS
+245 SHGVYGMYS
-254 HGRDFYVYIYV
+254 HGRDYYVYIYV
-265 NPSIVYNATV
+265 NPSMVYNATV

-296 NRQNNMFVLERQ
+296 NRQNNMFVEERQ

-410 SSVYLPSIL
+410 SNVYLPSIL

-429 VQKKQLSLNTDI
+429 VQKKQLSLNIDI
-441 VDLKDTNVL
+441 VDLRDSNVL

-480 LVQKDGY
+480 LIQKDGY
-487 GSYDFIV
+487 GNYDFIV

-501 SKEFQEHVFEQFS
+501 SKEFQEHIFEQFS
-514 KEATSTV
+514 REATSTV

-549 DSGKGSKFTI
+549 ESGKGSKFTI

-565 TDETTDNKIISSNS
+565 TDETTDNKTISSNS

-607 GFRVDGAS
+607 GFRVDGAR
-615 NGKEAVDKASNNTYD
+615 NGKEAVDKASDNTYD

-667 SEDKKKA
+667 SEDRKKA
-674 KEVGMDGYIAKPI
+674 KDVGMDGYIPKPI
-687 DVKSLVNTIMNI
+687 DVNKLVSTIMNI
-699 LSDQ
+699 LNDQ

>member
-1 MPLLIWR
+1 
-8 TLMRNKRLAA
+8 
-18 LLIGCGLILFLMTY
+18 MTY

-74 RQAIAVENVN
+74 RQAVAVENVS
-84 RQMEAGK
+84 RELQAGK
-91 FLEDIIDEFWLT
+91 FLEDIVDDYWLT

-116 QYVLD
+116 QYVTD
-121 DVDYEMVRDFV
+121 DVDYEMVMDFV
-132 SDALKNVIEYSSD
+132 SDALKNVVEYSSE
-145 TYINRYELAD
+145 TYINRYQLDD
-155 NSYVDLACH
+155 NSYVDIACH
-164 KTSNGAVLAYRHV
+164 KTNNGVVLAYRHV

-212 VASNNLDLLVEGGSD
+212 VASNNLDLLVEGSSD

-236 EVNTLVRIN
+236 EANTLVRIN
-245 SHNVYGMYS
+245 SHSVYGMYS

-265 NPSIVYNATV
+265 NPSMVYNTTI
-275 PNVSIVMVFYCLI
+275 PNVSIVMVFYCLV
-288 IGVILFIR
+288 IGIILFIR
-296 NRQNNMFVLERQ
+296 NRQSNMFVLERQ

-367 LDDKEMLDS
+367 LDDKELLDS

-389 SLINDVLDMS
+389 SLINDILDMS

-410 SSVYLPSIL
+410 SHVNLPSIL

-429 VQKKQLSLNTDI
+429 VQKKQLNFNIYT
-441 VDLKDTNVL
+441 VDLKDENVL

-480 LVQKDGY
+480 LVQKDDSGN
-487 GSYDFIV
+487 YDFIV

-501 SKEFQEHVFEQFS
+501 SKEFQEHIFEQFS
-514 KEATSTV
+514 REATSTV

-538 DMMGGSISVES
+538 DMMGGSIAVES
-549 DSGKGSKFTI
+549 KSGKGSKFTI
-559 SLCFKV
+559 SLRFKV
-565 TDETTDNKIISSNS
+565 TDETTDNKIISSNN

-607 GFRVDGAS
+607 GFMVDGAS
-615 NGKEAVDKASNNTYD
+615 NGKMAVDKASDNTYD

-636 QMPIM
+636 QMPVM
-641 DGYEATKELRRLG
+641 DGYEATKELRKLG
-654 NRTPIIA
+654 NRAPIIA

-667 SEDKKKA
+667 SEDRNKA
-674 KEVGMDGYIAKPI
+674 KEVGMDGYISKPI
-687 DVKSLVNTIMNI
+687 DVKTLVSTIVNI
-699 LSDQ
+699 LNGQ

>member
-1 MPLLIWR
+1 MRLLIWR

-18 LLIGCGLILFLMTY
+18 LLVGCGLILFLMTY
-32 FSSFSLDLNNAQS
+32 FSSFSLDLNNAQG
-45 KLIETVDSI
+45 KLIETVESI
-54 KEQSANY
+54 KEQSAYY

-116 QYVLD
+116 QYVTD
-121 DVDYEMVRDFV
+121 DVDYEMVKEFV
-132 SDALKNVIEYSSD
+132 SDALKNVIEYSSE
-145 TYINRYELAD
+145 TYINRYQLDD

-227 VVEQIRKCN
+227 IVDEIRECN
-236 EVNTLVRIN
+236 EANTLVRIN
-245 SHNVYGMYS
+245 SHGVYGMYS

-265 NPSIVYNATV
+265 NPSMVYNATV

-296 NRQNNMFVLERQ
+296 NRQNNMFVEERQ

-410 SSVYLPSIL
+410 SNVYLPSIL

-429 VQKKQLSLNTDI
+429 VQKKQLSLNINI
-441 VDLKDTNVL
+441 VNLKDTNVL

-480 LVQKDGY
+480 LIQKDGS

-501 SKEFQEHVFEQFS
+501 SKEFQEHIFEQFS
-514 KEATSTV
+514 REATSTV
-521 SRVQG
+521 SGVQG

-549 DSGKGSKFTI
+549 KQGKGSKFTI

-565 TDETTDNKIISSNS
+565 TDETVDNKTISSNN

-615 NGKEAVDKASNNTYD
+615 NGKEAVDKATNNTYD

-667 SEDKKKA
+667 SEDRKKA
-674 KEVGMDGYIAKPI
+674 EDVGMDGYIAKPI
-687 DVKSLVNTIMNI
+687 DVNKLVSAITNI
-699 LSDQ
+699 LGDQ

>member
-1 MPLLIWR
+1 
-8 TLMRNKRLAA
+8 MRNKRLAV
-18 LLIGCGLILFLMTY
+18 LLVGCGLVLFLMTY
-32 FSSFSLDLNNAQS
+32 FSSFSLDLNNAQG
-45 KLIETVDSI
+45 KLIETVESI

-132 SDALKNVIEYSSD
+132 SDALKNVVEYSSE
-145 TYINRYELAD
+145 TYINRYQLAD

-212 VASNNLDLLVEGGSD
+212 VASNNLDLLVEGSSD

-236 EVNTLVRIN
+236 EANTLVRIN
-245 SHNVYGMYS
+245 SHGVYGMYS

-265 NPSIVYNATV
+265 NPSMVYNATV

-296 NRQNNMFVLERQ
+296 NRQNNMFVEERQ

-353 MNAIIGFTSLAQSH
+353 MNAIIGFTSLAQTH

-410 SSVYLPSIL
+410 SNVYLPSIL

-429 VQKKQLSLNTDI
+429 VSKKQLNLNINI

-467 IKFTPSGGYVNLS
+467 IKFTPNGGYVNLS
-480 LVQKDGY
+480 LIQKDGC
-487 GSYDFIV
+487 GNYDFVV

-501 SKEFQEHVFEQFS
+501 SKEFQEHIFEQFS
-514 KEATSTV
+514 REATSTV
-521 SRVQG
+521 SGVQG

-549 DSGKGSKFTI
+549 KPGKGSKFTI

-565 TDETTDNKIISSNS
+565 TDETNDNKTISSNN

-590 EDNELNYEIA
+590 EDNELNFEIA

-615 NGKEAVDKASNNTYD
+615 NGKEAVDKASDNTYD

-674 KEVGMDGYIAKPI
+674 KEVGMDGYIPKPI
-687 DVKSLVNTIMNI
+687 DVNKLVSKIMNI
-699 LSDQ
+699 LGDQ

>member
-1 MPLLIWR
+1 
-8 TLMRNKRLAA
+8 MRNKRLAV
-18 LLIGCGLILFLMTY
+18 LLVGCGLVLFLMTY
-32 FSSFSLDLNNAQS
+32 FSSFSLDLNNAQG
-45 KLIETVDSI
+45 KLIETVESI

-74 RQAIAVENVN
+74 RQAIAVANVN

-121 DVDYEMVRDFV
+121 DVDYEMVRTFV

-212 VASNNLDLLVEGGSD
+212 VASNNLDLLVEGSSD

-236 EVNTLVRIN
+236 EANTLVRIN

-265 NPSIVYNATV
+265 NPSMVYNATV

-296 NRQNNMFVLERQ
+296 NRQNNMFVEERQ

-367 LDDKEMLDS
+367 IDDKEMLDS

-410 SSVYLPSIL
+410 SDVYLPSIL

-429 VQKKQLSLNTDI
+429 VQKKQLNLNINI
-441 VDLKDTNVL
+441 VNLKDTNVL

-480 LVQKDGY
+480 LIQKDDSGN
-487 GSYDFIV
+487 YDFVV

-501 SKEFQEHVFEQFS
+501 SKDFQEHIFEQFAR
-514 KEATSTV
+514 EATSTV

-549 DSGKGSKFTI
+549 ESGKGSKFTI
-559 SLCFKV
+559 SLRFKI
-565 TDETTDNKIISSNS
+565 TNEITIDNKNS
-579 IIDTNKKILLV
+579 INNIIDTNKKILLV
-590 EDNELNYEIA
+590 EDNELNFEIA

-641 DGYEATKELRRLG
+641 DGYEATKKLRKLG

-667 SEDKKKA
+667 SEDRKKA
-674 KEVGMDGYIAKPI
+674 KDVGMDGYIAKPI
-687 DVKSLVNTIMNI
+687 DVKTLVSTIMNI
-699 LSDQ
+699 LGDQ

>member
-1 MPLLIWR
+1 
-8 TLMRNKRLAA
+8 MRNKRLAA
-18 LLIGCGLILFLMTY
+18 LLVGCGLVLFLMTY
-32 FSSFSLDLNNAQS
+32 FSSFSLDLNNAQG
-45 KLIETVDSI
+45 KLIETVESI

-116 QYVLD
+116 QYVTD

-212 VASNNLDLLVEGGSD
+212 VASNNLDLLVEGSSD

-236 EVNTLVRIN
+236 EANTLVRIN
-245 SHNVYGMYS
+245 SHSVYGMYS

-265 NPSIVYNATV
+265 NPSMVYNATV

-296 NRQNNMFVLERQ
+296 NRQNNMFVEERQ

-324 LELAIKQE
+324 LELAIRQE

-353 MNAIIGFTSLAQSH
+353 MNAIIGFTSLAQTH

-376 YLKKISTSSEYLL
+376 YLRKISTSSEYLL

-410 SSVYLPSIL
+410 SNVYLPSIL

-429 VQKKQLSLNTDI
+429 VSKKQLSLNINT
-441 VDLKDTNVL
+441 VGLKDTHVL

-487 GSYDFIV
+487 DNYDFIV

-501 SKEFQEHVFEQFS
+501 SKDFQEHIFEQFS
-514 KEATSTV
+514 REATSTV
-521 SRVQG
+521 SGVQG

-549 DSGKGSKFTI
+549 KQGEGSKFTI

-565 TDETTDNKIISSNS
+565 TDETTDNKTMSSNN
-579 IIDTNKKILLV
+579 IIDTNKKVLLV
-590 EDNELNYEIA
+590 EDNELNFEIA

-607 GFRVDGAS
+607 GFKVDGAS
-615 NGKEAVDKASNNTYD
+615 NGKEAVDKARYNAYD
-630 VILMDI
+630 IILMDI

-654 NRTPIIA
+654 NKTPIIA

-667 SEDKKKA
+667 SEDRKKA
-674 KEVGMDGYIAKPI
+674 EDVGMDGYIAKPI
-687 DVKSLVNTIMNI
+687 DVNKLVSTIINI
-699 LSDQ
+699 LGDQ

>member
-1 MPLLIWR
+1 
-8 TLMRNKRLAA
+8 MRNKRLAV
-18 LLIGCGLILFLMTY
+18 LLVGCGLVLFLMTY
-32 FSSFSLDLNNAQS
+32 FSSFSLDLNNAQG
-45 KLIETVDSI
+45 KLIETVESI

-132 SDALKNVIEYSSD
+132 SDALKNVVEYSSD

-191 VLNGYP
+191 ILNGYP

-212 VASNNLDLLVEGGSD
+212 VASNNLDLLVEGSSD
-227 VVEQIRKCN
+227 IVNEIRECN
-236 EVNTLVRIN
+236 EANTLVRIN

-265 NPSIVYNATV
+265 NPSMVYNATV
-275 PNVSIVMVFYCLI
+275 PNVSIVMVFYCLV

-296 NRQNNMFVLERQ
+296 NRQNNMFVEERQ

-410 SSVYLPSIL
+410 SCVNLPSIL

-429 VQKKQLSLNTDI
+429 VQKKQLSLNINI
-441 VDLKDTNVL
+441 VDLKDSNVL

-467 IKFTPSGGYVNLS
+467 IKFTPNGGYVNLS

-501 SKEFQEHVFEQFS
+501 SKEFQEHIFEQFAR
-514 KEATSTV
+514 EATSTV
-521 SRVQG
+521 SGVQG

-549 DSGKGSKFTI
+549 ESGKGSKFTI

-565 TDETTDNKIISSNS
+565 TDETTDNKTISSNN

-590 EDNELNYEIA
+590 EDNELNFEIA
-600 KTVLEEA
+600 KTVLQEA

-641 DGYEATKELRRLG
+641 DGYEATKKLRKLS

-667 SEDKKKA
+667 SEDRKKA
-674 KEVGMDGYIAKPI
+674 KDVGMDGYIAKPI
-687 DVKSLVNTIMNI
+687 DVKTLVSTIMNI
-699 LSDQ
+699 LGDQ

>member
-1 MPLLIWR
+1 
-8 TLMRNKRLAA
+8 MRNKRFAT

-74 RQAIAVENVN
+74 RQAVAVENVC
-84 RQMEAGK
+84 RELRAGK
-91 FLEDIIDEFWLT
+91 YLEDIVDDYWLT

-116 QYVLD
+116 QYVTD
-121 DVDYEMVRDFV
+121 DVDYEMVMDFV
-132 SDALKNVIEYSSD
+132 SDALKNVVEYSSE
-145 TYINRYELAD
+145 TYINRYQLDD
-155 NSYVDLACH
+155 NSYVDIACH
-164 KTSNGAVLAYRHV
+164 KTSNGVVLAYRHV

-212 VASNNLDLLVEGGSD
+212 VASNNLDLLVEGSSD

-236 EVNTLVRIN
+236 EANTLVRIN
-245 SHNVYGMYS
+245 SHGVYGMYS
-254 HGRDFYVYIYV
+254 HGRDFYVYV
-265 NPSIVYNATV
+265 FVEPSMVYNTTV
-275 PNVSIVMVFYCLI
+275 PNVSIVMVFYCLV
-288 IGVILFIR
+288 IGIILFIR

-410 SSVYLPSIL
+410 SNVYLPSIL
-419 DDIRDIVSSN
+419 EDIRDIVSSN

-441 VDLKDTNVL
+441 VDLRDSNVL

-487 GSYDFIV
+487 GNYDFIV

-501 SKEFQEHVFEQFS
+501 SKEFQEHIFEQFS
-514 KEATSTV
+514 REATSTV

-549 DSGKGSKFTI
+549 ESGKGSKFTI

-565 TDETTDNKIISSNS
+565 TDETTDNKTISSNN

-615 NGKEAVDKASNNTYD
+615 NGKEAIDKASDNSYD

-641 DGYEATKELRRLG
+641 DGYEATKELRKLG

-687 DVKSLVNTIMNI
+687 NVNKLVSTIMNI
-699 LSDQ
+699 LNDQ

>member
-1 MPLLIWR
+1 
-8 TLMRNKRLAA
+8 MRNKRLAA
-18 LLIGCGLILFLMTY
+18 LLVGCGLVLFLMTY

-45 KLIETVDSI
+45 KLIETVESI
-54 KEQSANY
+54 KEQSAYY

-74 RQAIAVENVN
+74 RQAVAVENVN

-121 DVDYEMVRDFV
+121 DVDYEMVMDFV
-132 SDALKNVIEYSSD
+132 SDALKNVVEYSSE
-145 TYINRYELAD
+145 TYINRYQLDD
-155 NSYVDLACH
+155 NSYVDIACH
-164 KTSNGAVLAYRHV
+164 KTSNGVVLAYRHV

-197 EKENGTIVVMQKDKI
+197 ERENGTIVVMQKDKI
-212 VASNNLDLLVEGGSD
+212 IASNNLDLLVEGSSD
-227 VVEQIRKCN
+227 IVSEIRKCN
-236 EVNTLVRIN
+236 EANTLVRIN
-245 SHNVYGMYS
+245 SHSVYGMYS
-254 HGRDFYVYIYV
+254 HGRDYYVYIYV
-265 NPSIVYNATV
+265 NPSMVYNATV

-296 NRQNNMFVLERQ
+296 NRQNNMFVEERQ

-410 SSVYLPSIL
+410 SNVYLPSIL
-419 DDIRDIVSSN
+419 EDIRDIVSSN
-429 VQKKQLSLNTDI
+429 VQKKQLSLNTNI

-487 GSYDFIV
+487 GNYDFIV

-501 SKEFQEHVFEQFS
+501 SKEFQEHIFEQFS
-514 KEATSTV
+514 REVTSTV

-538 DMMGGSISVES
+538 DMMGGSIAVES

-565 TDETTDNKIISSNS
+565 TDETTDNKTISSNN

-615 NGKEAVDKASNNTYD
+615 NGKEAIDKASDNTYD

-667 SEDKKKA
+667 SEDRKKA
-674 KEVGMDGYIAKPI
+674 KEVGMDGYISKPI
-687 DVKSLVNTIMNI
+687 DVKALVSTIMNI
-699 LSDQ
+699 LNGQ

>member
-1 MPLLIWR
+1 
-8 TLMRNKRLAA
+8 
-18 LLIGCGLILFLMTY
+18 
-32 FSSFSLDLNNAQS
+32 
-45 KLIETVDSI
+45 
-54 KEQSANY
+54 
-61 VKYNETAIAKSLV
+61 
-74 RQAIAVENVN
+74 
-84 RQMEAGK
+84 
-91 FLEDIIDEFWLT
+91 
-103 GIVEVDE
+103 
-110 DGNLLR
+110 
-116 QYVLD
+116 
-121 DVDYEMVRDFV
+121 
-132 SDALKNVIEYSSD
+132 
-145 TYINRYELAD
+145 
-155 NSYVDLACH
+155 
-164 KTSNGAVLAYRHV
+164 
-177 LEQFASNSRLSIQD
+177 
-191 VLNGYP
+191 
-197 EKENGTIVVMQKDKI
+197 
-212 VASNNLDLLVEGGSD
+212 
-227 VVEQIRKCN
+227 
-236 EVNTLVRIN
+236 
-245 SHNVYGMYS
+245 
-254 HGRDFYVYIYV
+254 
-265 NPSIVYNATV
+265 
-275 PNVSIVMVFYCLI
+275 
-288 IGVILFIR
+288 
-296 NRQNNMFVLERQ
+296 MFVLERQ

-410 SSVYLPSIL
+410 SNVYLPSIL

-429 VQKKQLSLNTDI
+429 VQKKQLNFNIYT
-441 VDLKDTNVL
+441 VDLKDENVL

-467 IKFTPSGGYVNLS
+467 IKFTPSGGDIRVS
-480 LVQKDGY
+480 VVQKACDKEDY
-487 GSYDFIV
+487 ADYDFIV
-494 EDNGIGI
+494 EDTGIGI
-501 SKEFQEHVFEQFS
+501 SKEFQEHIFEQFS
-514 KEATSTV
+514 REATSTV

-538 DMMGGSISVES
+538 DMMDGSISVES
-549 DSGKGSKFTI
+549 KSGKGSKFTI

-565 TDETTDNKIISSNS
+565 TDETTDNKTNS
-579 IIDTNKKILLV
+579 TNNIIDTNRKILLV

-615 NGKEAVDKASNNTYD
+615 NGKEAVDKASDNTYD

-641 DGYEATKELRRLG
+641 DGYEATKELRKLG

-667 SEDKKKA
+667 SEDRKKA

-687 DVKSLVNTIMNI
+687 DVNKLVSTIVNI

>member
-1 MPLLIWR
+1 
-8 TLMRNKRLAA
+8 MRNKRLAA

-74 RQAIAVENVN
+74 RQAVAVENVS
-84 RQMEAGK
+84 RELQAGK
-91 FLEDIIDEFWLT
+91 FLEDIVDDYWLT

-116 QYVLD
+116 QYVTD
-121 DVDYEMVRDFV
+121 DVDYEMVMDFV
-132 SDALKNVIEYSSD
+132 SDALKNVVEYSSE
-145 TYINRYELAD
+145 TYINRYQLDD
-155 NSYVDLACH
+155 NSYVDIACH
-164 KTSNGAVLAYRHV
+164 KTNNGVVLAYRHV

-212 VASNNLDLLVEGGSD
+212 VASNNLDLLVEGSSD

-236 EVNTLVRIN
+236 EANTLVRIN
-245 SHNVYGMYS
+245 SHSVYGMYS

-265 NPSIVYNATV
+265 NPSMVYNTTI
-275 PNVSIVMVFYCLI
+275 PNVSIVMVFYCLV
-288 IGVILFIR
+288 IGIILFIR
-296 NRQNNMFVLERQ
+296 NRQSNMFVLERQ

-367 LDDKEMLDS
+367 LDDKELLDS

-389 SLINDVLDMS
+389 SLINDILDMS

-410 SSVYLPSIL
+410 SHVNLPSIL

-429 VQKKQLSLNTDI
+429 VQKKQLNFNIYT
-441 VDLKDTNVL
+441 VDLKDENVL

-480 LVQKDGY
+480 LVQKDDSGN
-487 GSYDFIV
+487 YDFIV

-501 SKEFQEHVFEQFS
+501 SKEFQEHIFEQFS
-514 KEATSTV
+514 REATSTV

-538 DMMGGSISVES
+538 DMMGGSIAVES
-549 DSGKGSKFTI
+549 KSGKGSKFTI
-559 SLCFKV
+559 SLRFKV
-565 TDETTDNKIISSNS
+565 TDETTDNKIISSNN

-607 GFRVDGAS
+607 GFMVDGAS
-615 NGKEAVDKASNNTYD
+615 NGKMAVDKASDNTYD

-636 QMPIM
+636 QMPVM
-641 DGYEATKELRRLG
+641 DGYEATKELRKLG
-654 NRTPIIA
+654 NRAPIIA

-667 SEDKKKA
+667 SEDRNKA
-674 KEVGMDGYIAKPI
+674 KEVGMDGYISKPI
-687 DVKSLVNTIMNI
+687 DVKTLVSTIVNI
-699 LSDQ
+699 LNGQ

>member
-1 MPLLIWR
+1 MRLLIWR
-8 TLMRNKRLAA
+8 TLMRNRRLAA
-18 LLIGCGLILFLMTY
+18 LLVGCGLVLFLMTY
-32 FSSFSLDLNNAQS
+32 FSSFSLDIKNAQD

-74 RQAIAVENVN
+74 RQAIAVENVS
-84 RQMEAGK
+84 REMEAGK
-91 FLEDIIDEFWLT
+91 FLEDIVDDYWLT

-110 DGNLLR
+110 DGDLLR
-116 QYVLD
+116 QYVTD
-121 DVDYEMVRDFV
+121 DVDYEMVRGFV
-132 SDALKNVIEYSSD
+132 SDALKNVVEYSSK
-145 TYINRYELAD
+145 TYINRYQLDD
-155 NSYVDLACH
+155 NSYVDIACH
-164 KTSNGAVLAYRHV
+164 KTSGGVVLAYRHV

-212 VASNNLDLLVEGGSD
+212 IASNNLDLLVEGSSD
-227 VVEQIRKCN
+227 IVGEIRKCN
-236 EVNTLVRIN
+236 EANTLVRIN

-265 NPSIVYNATV
+265 NPSMVYNATV

-296 NRQNNMFVLERQ
+296 NRQNNMFVEERQ

-367 LDDKEMLDS
+367 LDDKELLDS

-410 SSVYLPSIL
+410 SNVYLPSIL

-429 VQKKQLSLNTDI
+429 VQKKQLSLNINI
-441 VDLKDTNVL
+441 VDLKDSNVL

-487 GSYDFIV
+487 GNYDFIV

-501 SKEFQEHVFEQFS
+501 SKEFQEHIFEQFAR
-514 KEATSTV
+514 EATSTV

-549 DSGKGSKFTI
+549 ESGKGSKFTI

-565 TDETTDNKIISSNS
+565 TDETTDNKTISSNN
-579 IIDTNKKILLV
+579 IIDTNKKVLLV

-615 NGKEAVDKASNNTYD
+615 NGKEAVDKASDNAYD

-654 NRTPIIA
+654 NKTPIIA

-667 SEDKKKA
+667 SEDRKKA
-674 KEVGMDGYIAKPI
+674 KDVGMDGYIPKPI
-687 DVKSLVNTIMNI
+687 NVNKLVSTIMNI

>member
-1 MPLLIWR
+1 
-8 TLMRNKRLAA
+8 
-18 LLIGCGLILFLMTY
+18 
-32 FSSFSLDLNNAQS
+32 
-45 KLIETVDSI
+45 
-54 KEQSANY
+54 
-61 VKYNETAIAKSLV
+61 
-74 RQAIAVENVN
+74 
-84 RQMEAGK
+84 
-91 FLEDIIDEFWLT
+91 
-103 GIVEVDE
+103 
-110 DGNLLR
+110 
-116 QYVLD
+116 
-121 DVDYEMVRDFV
+121 
-132 SDALKNVIEYSSD
+132 
-145 TYINRYELAD
+145 
-155 NSYVDLACH
+155 
-164 KTSNGAVLAYRHV
+164 
-177 LEQFASNSRLSIQD
+177 
-191 VLNGYP
+191 
-197 EKENGTIVVMQKDKI
+197 MQKDKI
-212 VASNNLDLLVEGGSD
+212 VASNNLDLLVEGSSD

-236 EVNTLVRIN
+236 EANTLVRIN
-245 SHNVYGMYS
+245 SHGVYGMYS
-254 HGRDFYVYIYV
+254 HGRDFYVYV
-265 NPSIVYNATV
+265 FVEPSMVYNTTV
-275 PNVSIVMVFYCLI
+275 PNVSIVMVFYCLV
-288 IGVILFIR
+288 IGIILFIR

-308 RQEEAYKKEL
+308 RQEKAYKKEL

-367 LDDKEMLDS
+367 LDDKEKLDS

-410 SSVYLPSIL
+410 SCVNLPSIL

-429 VQKKQLSLNTDI
+429 VQKKQLSLNINI
-441 VDLKDTNVL
+441 VDLKDSNVL

-487 GSYDFIV
+487 GNYDFIV

-501 SKEFQEHVFEQFS
+501 SKEFQEHIFEQFS
-514 KEATSTV
+514 REATSTV

-549 DSGKGSKFTI
+549 ESGKGSRFTI

-565 TDETTDNKIISSNS
+565 TDVTTDNKTISTNN
-579 IIDTNKKILLV
+579 IIDTNRKILLV

-615 NGKEAVDKASNNTYD
+615 NGKEAVDKASDNTYD

-667 SEDKKKA
+667 SEDRKKA

-687 DVKSLVNTIMNI
+687 DVNKLVSTIVNI

>member
-8 TLMRNKRLAA
+8 TLMRNKRLAT

-74 RQAIAVENVN
+74 RQAVAVENVC
-84 RQMEAGK
+84 RELQAGK
-91 FLEDIIDEFWLT
+91 YLEDIVDDYWLT

-116 QYVLD
+116 QYVTD
-121 DVDYEMVRDFV
+121 DVDYEMVMDFV
-132 SDALKNVIEYSSD
+132 SDALKNVVEYSSE
-145 TYINRYELAD
+145 TYINRYQLDD
-155 NSYVDLACH
+155 NSYVDIACH
-164 KTSNGAVLAYRHV
+164 KTSNGVVLAYRHI
-177 LEQFASNSRLSIQD
+177 LEQFAGNSRLSIQD

-212 VASNNLDLLVEGGSD
+212 VASNNLDLLVEGSSD

-236 EVNTLVRIN
+236 EANTLVRIN
-245 SHNVYGMYS
+245 SHGVYGMYS

-265 NPSIVYNATV
+265 HPSMVYNSTI
-275 PNVSIVMVFYCLI
+275 PNVSIVMVFYCLV
-288 IGVILFIR
+288 IGIILFIR

-410 SSVYLPSIL
+410 SIVYLPSIL
-419 DDIRDIVSSN
+419 EDIRDIVSSN

-441 VDLKDTNVL
+441 VDLRDSNVL

-487 GSYDFIV
+487 GNYDFIV

-501 SKEFQEHVFEQFS
+501 SKEFQEHIFEQFS
-514 KEATSTV
+514 REATSTV

-549 DSGKGSKFTI
+549 ESGKGSKFTI

-565 TDETTDNKIISSNS
+565 TDETTDNKTISSNN

-615 NGKEAVDKASNNTYD
+615 NGKEAIDKASDNTYD

-687 DVKSLVNTIMNI
+687 NVNKLVSTIMNI
-699 LSDQ
+699 LNDQ

>member
-74 RQAIAVENVN
+74 RQAVAVENVS
-84 RQMEAGK
+84 RELQAGK
-91 FLEDIIDEFWLT
+91 FLENIVDDYWLT

-116 QYVLD
+116 QYVTD
-121 DVDYEMVRDFV
+121 DVDYEMVMDFV
-132 SDALKNVIEYSSD
+132 SDALKNVVEYSSE
-145 TYINRYELAD
+145 TYINRYQLDD
-155 NSYVDLACH
+155 NSYVDIACH
-164 KTSNGAVLAYRHV
+164 KTSDGVVLAYRHV

-227 VVEQIRKCN
+227 IVDEIRECN
-236 EVNTLVRIN
+236 EANTLVRIN
-245 SHNVYGMYS
+245 SHGVYGMYS

-265 NPSIVYNATV
+265 NPSMVYNTTV

-296 NRQNNMFVLERQ
+296 NRQNNMFVEERQ

-367 LDDKEMLDS
+367 LDDKELLDS

-410 SSVYLPSIL
+410 SNVYLPSIL

-429 VQKKQLSLNTDI
+429 VQKKQLSLNINT
-441 VDLKDTNVL
+441 VDLKDENVL

-467 IKFTPSGGYVNLS
+467 IKFTPSGGYVSLS
-480 LVQKDGY
+480 LVQKDD
-487 GSYDFIV
+487 SSNYDFIV

-501 SKEFQEHVFEQFS
+501 SKEFQEHIFEQFS
-514 KEATSTV
+514 REATSTV

-549 DSGKGSKFTI
+549 ESGKGSKFTI

-565 TDETTDNKIISSNS
+565 TDETTDNKTISSNN
-579 IIDTNKKILLV
+579 IIDTNKKVLLV

-615 NGKEAVDKASNNTYD
+615 NGKEAVDKASDNAYD

-654 NRTPIIA
+654 NKTPIIA

-667 SEDKKKA
+667 SEDRKKA
-674 KEVGMDGYIAKPI
+674 KDVGMDGYIAKPI
-687 DVKSLVNTIMNI
+687 DVNKLVSTIMNI
-699 LSDQ
+699 LGDQ